1 MSALEEIRTV
11 QLTGRSTYII
21 SLPKEWMEQMGI
33 GKGDKLRLVRKNSEI
48 SIYPE
53 EVKLKEEEKAV
64 KVIPERGSMIRAVL
78 SCYMEGYNK
87 IEIAPVR
94 GEFSL
99 SDLEELREFIKR
111 GLIGAEVVVED
122 KNRVMINVL
131 LGPPQLPFTQAL
143 MRLYWMVSRMMDYL
157 EELVRGE
164 ESVRDAV
171 IRSDDDV
178 DRLCYYLLR
187 QLKLSIKNIKV
198 LKESGLEDL
207 SAAIDYSLV
216 VKFLERISD
225 HIVGIAKVMGKEKEG
240 VDEALKL
247 SRSIFES
254 AFGSIS
260 SLNYE
265 KAEKTV
271 EESKKIREKLMK
283 MVKDNL
289 LMEHIARIAE
299 YSGDIAEIALDIS
312 LRHQ

>member
-1 MSALEEIRTV
+1 MRTV

-53 EVKLKEEEKAV
+53 EVKLKEEEKVV
-64 KVIPERGSMIRAVL
+64 KVIPEKGSMIRAVL
-78 SCYMEGYNK
+78 SCYMEGYNR
-87 IEIAPVR
+87 IEITPVK
-94 GEFSL
+94 GVFSL
-99 SDLEELREFIKR
+99 GDLEELREFIKR
-111 GLIGAEVVVED
+111 GLIGAEIVMED
-122 KNRVMINVL
+122 RNRVVINVL
-131 LGPPQLPFTQAL
+131 LGPPQLPFSQAL

-157 EELVRGE
+157 EELVKGE

-171 IRSDDDV
+171 IKSDDDV

-225 HIVGIAKVMGKEKEG
+225 HVVGIAKVMGKEREG
-240 VDEALKL
+240 VAEALEL
-247 SRSIFES
+247 SRRIFES
-254 AFGSIS
+254 AFESIS

-265 KAEKTV
+265 KAERTI
-271 EESKKIREKLMK
+271 EESKKMRERLMGLI
-283 MVKDNL
+283 KDNL
-289 LMEHIARIAE
+289 LMEHIARISE
-299 YSGDIAEIALDIS
+299 YSGDIAEIAVDIS

>member
-1 MSALEEIRTV
+1 
-11 QLTGRSTYII
+11 
-21 SLPKEWMEQMGI
+21 MEQMGI

-53 EVKLKEEEKAV
+53 EVKLKEEEKVV
-64 KVIPERGSMIRAVL
+64 KVIPEKGSMIRAVL
-78 SCYMEGYNK
+78 SCYMEGYNR
-87 IEIAPVR
+87 IEITPVK
-94 GEFSL
+94 GVFSL
-99 SDLEELREFIKR
+99 GDLEELREFIKR
-111 GLIGAEVVVED
+111 GLIGAEIVMENR
-122 KNRVMINVL
+122 NRVVINVL
-131 LGPPQLPFTQAL
+131 LGPPQLPFSQAL

-157 EELVRGE
+157 EELVKGE

-171 IRSDDDV
+171 IKSDDDV

-225 HIVGIAKVMGKEKEG
+225 HVVGIAKVMGKEREG
-240 VDEALKL
+240 VAEALEL
-247 SRSIFES
+247 SRRIFES
-254 AFGSIS
+254 AFESIS

-265 KAEKTV
+265 KAERTI
-271 EESKKIREKLMK
+271 EESKRMRERLMGLI
-283 MVKDNL
+283 KDNL
-289 LMEHIARIAE
+289 LMEHIARISE
-299 YSGDIAEIALDIS
+299 YSGDIAEIAVDIS

>member
-1 MSALEEIRTV
+1 
-11 QLTGRSTYII
+11 
-21 SLPKEWMEQMGI
+21 MEQMGI

-53 EVKLKEEEKAV
+53 EVKLKEEEKVV
-64 KVIPERGSMIRAVL
+64 KVIPEKGSMIRAVL
-78 SCYMEGYNK
+78 SCYMEGYNR
-87 IEIAPVR
+87 IEITPVK
-94 GEFSL
+94 GVFSL
-99 SDLEELREFIKR
+99 GDLEELREFIKNR
-111 GLIGAEVVVED
+111 
-122 KNRVMINVL
+122 NRVVINVL
-131 LGPPQLPFTQAL
+131 LGPPQLPFSQAL

-157 EELVRGE
+157 EELVKGE

-171 IRSDDDV
+171 IKSDDDV

-225 HIVGIAKVMGKEKEG
+225 HVVGIAKVMGKEREG
-240 VDEALKL
+240 VAEALEL
-247 SRSIFES
+247 SRRIFES
-254 AFGSIS
+254 AFESIS

-265 KAEKTV
+265 KAERTI
-271 EESKKIREKLMK
+271 EESKRMRERLMGLI
-283 MVKDNL
+283 KDNL
-289 LMEHIARIAE
+289 LMEHIARISE
-299 YSGDIAEIALDIS
+299 YSGDIAEIAVDIS

>member
-1 MSALEEIRTV
+1 MRTV

-53 EVKLKEEEKAV
+53 EVKLKEEEKVV
-64 KVIPERGSMIRAVL
+64 KVIPEKGSMIRAVL
-78 SCYMEGYNK
+78 SCYMEGYNR
-87 IEIAPVR
+87 IEITPVK
-94 GEFSL
+94 GVFSL
-99 SDLEELREFIKR
+99 GDLEELREFIKR
-111 GLIGAEVVVED
+111 GLIGAEIVMED
-122 KNRVMINVL
+122 RNRVVINVL
-131 LGPPQLPFTQAL
+131 LGPPQLSFSQAL

-157 EELVRGE
+157 EELVKGE

-171 IRSDDDV
+171 IKSDDDV

-225 HIVGIAKVMGKEKEG
+225 HVVGIAKVMGKEREG
-240 VDEALKL
+240 VAEALEL
-247 SRSIFES
+247 SRRIFES
-254 AFGSIS
+254 AFESIS

-265 KAEKTV
+265 KAERTI
-271 EESKKIREKLMK
+271 EESKKMRERLMGLI
-283 MVKDNL
+283 KDNL
-289 LMEHIARIAE
+289 LMEHIARISE
-299 YSGDIAEIALDIS
+299 YSGDIAEIAVDIS

>member
-1 MSALEEIRTV
+1 
-11 QLTGRSTYII
+11 
-21 SLPKEWMEQMGI
+21 MEQMGI

-53 EVKLKEEEKAV
+53 EVKLKEEEKVV
-64 KVIPERGSMIRAVL
+64 KVIPEKGSMIRAVL
-78 SCYMEGYNK
+78 SCYMEGYNR
-87 IEIAPVR
+87 IEITPVK
-94 GEFSL
+94 GVFSL
-99 SDLEELREFIKR
+99 GDLEELREFIKR
-111 GLIGAEVVVED
+111 GLIGAEIVMED
-122 KNRVMINVL
+122 RNRVVINVL
-131 LGPPQLPFTQAL
+131 LGPPQLSFSQAL

-157 EELVRGE
+157 EELVKGE

-171 IRSDDDV
+171 IKSDDDV

-225 HIVGIAKVMGKEKEG
+225 HVVGIAKVMGKEREG
-240 VDEALKL
+240 VAEALEL
-247 SRSIFES
+247 SRRIFES
-254 AFGSIS
+254 AFESIS

-265 KAEKTV
+265 KAERTI
-271 EESKKIREKLMK
+271 EESKKMRERLMGLI
-283 MVKDNL
+283 KDNL
-289 LMEHIARIAE
+289 LMEHIARISE
-299 YSGDIAEIALDIS
+299 YSGDIAEIAVDIS

>member
-1 MSALEEIRTV
+1 MRTV

-53 EVKLKEEEKAV
+53 EVKLKEEEKVV
-64 KVIPERGSMIRAVL
+64 KVIPEKGSMIRAVL
-78 SCYMEGYNK
+78 SCYMEGYNR
-87 IEIAPVR
+87 IEITPVK
-94 GEFSL
+94 GVFSL
-99 SDLEELREFIKR
+99 GDLEELREFIKR
-111 GLIGAEVVVED
+111 GLIGAEIVMENR
-122 KNRVMINVL
+122 NRVVINVL
-131 LGPPQLPFTQAL
+131 LGPPQLPFSQAL

-157 EELVRGE
+157 EELVKGE

-171 IRSDDDV
+171 IKSDDDV

-225 HIVGIAKVMGKEKEG
+225 HVVGIAKVMGKEREG
-240 VDEALKL
+240 VAEALEL
-247 SRSIFES
+247 SRRIFES
-254 AFGSIS
+254 AFESIS

-265 KAEKTV
+265 KAERTI
-271 EESKKIREKLMK
+271 EESKRMRERLMGLI
-283 MVKDNL
+283 KDNL
-289 LMEHIARIAE
+289 LMEHIARISE
-299 YSGDIAEIALDIS
+299 YSGDIAEIAVDIS

>member
-1 MSALEEIRTV
+1 MEEIRTV

-33 GKGDKLRLVRKNSEI
+33 GKGDKLRLVRKDSEI

-53 EVKLKEEEKAV
+53 RVKLKEEEKAV
-64 KVIPERGSMIRAVL
+64 RVIPERGSMIRAVL
-78 SCYMEGYNK
+78 SCYMEGYSR
-87 IEIAPVR
+87 IEIEPVR
-94 GEFSL
+94 GKFSL
-99 SDLEELREFIKR
+99 SDLEELREFVKR
-111 GLIGAEVVVED
+111 GLIGAEVVMESSD
-122 KNRVMINVL
+122 KVVINVL
-131 LGPPQLPFTQAL
+131 LGPPQLPFSQAL

-157 EELVRGE
+157 EELLKGE
-164 ESVRDAV
+164 DVRDAV

-198 LKESGLEDL
+198 LKEAGLEDL

-225 HIVGIAKVMGKEKEG
+225 HVVGIARVMGENKEG
-240 VDEALKL
+240 VEEALKL
-247 SRSIFES
+247 SRKVFES
-254 AFGSIS
+254 AFESIS

-265 KAEKTV
+265 KAERTI
-271 EESKKIREKLMK
+271 EESKRMRERLMGLI
-283 MVKDNL
+283 KDNL
-289 LMEHIARIAE
+289 LMEHIARISE
-299 YSGDIAEIALDIS
+299 YSGDIAEIAVDIS